1 MKLRY
6 TRTALRQIDS
16 TLDYIASRSPQ
27 GARSVNKRIITA
39 FALIQEYPQAG
50 QMTSR
55 DGYRRLVLT
64 PYPYVIFY
72 RVTADE
78 IVISRFR
85 HAAQRPASS

>member
-1 MKLRY
+1 VKLRY

-16 TLDYIASRSPQ
+16 ALDYIALRSPQ
-27 GARSVNKRIITA
+27 GARSLNKRILTTV
-39 FALIQEYPQAG
+39 ALIQEYPQAG

-55 DGYRRLVLT
+55 ERYRRLVLT

-72 RVTADE
+72 RVAVDE

-85 HAAQRPASS
+85 HAAQRPANS